1 MAEGIKEYNVNDLLT
16 NLTSP
21 KKSGKEKSIS
31 TEVDVNDFFTN
42 LQPYSATEQPVTSGS
57 YGKNLLKGV
66 EYFSKGGPVGAY
78 MQSNAIAPDAAQK
91 FVKPL
96 QEMSIEDWKKN
107 SLLAPMI
114 EYSVG
119 TMYPGSG
126 FDPEKAKEQLIQK
139 GKAFYQG
146 GKEFFSKPVENL
158 GNVAKTVAQNPYGV
172 AGEIVKSTVYDP
184 EQIGAGVIGSKIA
197 GKAISPV
204 KDYFVKSFED
214 AKANLSPKPVVP
226 ETPTVAPSATPSG
239 TPGAMPLE
247 TPKMVNGIDSTTGK
261 PIVASTSEISP
272 TGQLTEPMVKPAVF
286 PEAAPTVQ
294 PATQPTRN
302 ITVLDENPPRPEV
315 PETPENISYKEQ
327 LLNDIG
333 LDDIR
338 QSALNGD
345 PLEASSQYITSKA
358 DKGAYAQGM
367 RNQIELEKTA
377 LSNHFGSIEKE
388 LGGTVPRRGTSLEVS
403 DEMKRGKKVKDSL
416 ESAQQAHKDK
426 TDELYNKASQEVG
439 AIPVELT
446 DLKTYLD
453 KKSNFV
459 QPAEKSLRNGIDDY
473 LSEQGLLNADKTVKP
488 MTVGQSELL
497 RKFINKQYNHETK
510 GAIGELVNRIDDD
523 VFKNVQGDTYEQARA
538 HFKAG
543 KEIYDN
549 PKAIKD
555 LMADEGVNQ
564 KIADKNVMNKIAN
577 IDESQFGHLIET
589 LRDTGKTDAIKEIQT
604 ALIGRIKEAGRS
616 EITEPWN
623 TRAASKERA
632 NLSEK
637 LNIAF
642 ADNPQLL
649 DKIDKGIEAGNV
661 LYIPNKYPGAAIQ
674 THLLHSKFADFV
686 LTKGS
691 TAFGQFVGGPAGAVG
706 GQMIGEKLSNAASMG
721 RQKSLLKK
729 EIKSKGTPLNEI
741 DEFKIK
747 D

>member
-1 MAEGIKEYNVNDLLT
+1 MAQAIKEYNVDDLLT

-21 KKSGKEKSIS
+21 NKKSGKVASDP
-31 TEVDVNDFFTN
+31 TEYDVNELLTN
-42 LQPYSATEQPVTSGS
+42 LQPYSASEQPVTSGVF
-57 YGKNLLKGV
+57 GKNLLKGV

-78 MQSNAIAPDAAQK
+78 IQGNAIDPNAAQK

-96 QEMSIEDWKKN
+96 QEMSIEDWKKS

-119 TMYPGSG
+119 TMYPESG
-126 FDPEKAKEQLIQK
+126 FDTEKAKEQLIQK

-146 GKEFFSKPVENL
+146 GKEFLSNPVESL
-158 GNVAKTVAQNPYGV
+158 GNVAQAVVQNPYGV
-172 AGEIVKSTVYDP
+172 AGEVVKSTVYDP
-184 EQIGAGVIGSKIA
+184 EQIPLGIVGAKVA
-197 GKAISPV
+197 GKAVSPV

-214 AKANLSPKPVVP
+214 AKANLTPKPIVAEAPV
-226 ETPTVAPSATPSG
+226 VAPSVTPGG
-239 TPGAMPLE
+239 TPGVVPA
-247 TPKMVNGIDSTTGK
+247 TPKMVEVINPNTGK
-261 PIVASTSEISP
+261 PVVTAAPEVAP
-272 TGQLTEPMVKPAVF
+272 TAPAV
-286 PEAAPTVQ
+286 APVVE
-294 PATQPTRN
+294 PVVQPTRS
-302 ITVLDENPPRPEV
+302 ITVLDENPPRPTA
-315 PETPENISYKEQ
+315 PETPENISYKQQ

-338 QSALNGD
+338 QSALTGD

-358 DKGAYAQGM
+358 DKGPYAQGI

-377 LSNHFGSIEKE
+377 LGNHFSSIETE
-388 LGGTVPRRGTSLEVS
+388 LGGTVPRRGTSFEVS
-403 DEMKRGKKVKDSL
+403 DEIARGKTIKDSL
-416 ESAQQAHKDK
+416 ESAQEAHKAK
-426 TDELYNKASQEVG
+426 TTELYNKASQEVG
-439 AIPVELT
+439 AVPVELGSF
-446 DLKTYLD
+446 KEFLD

-459 QPAEKSLRNGIDDY
+459 DVAEKSVRNGIDDY

-488 MTVGQSELL
+488 MTVGQSEEL
-497 RKFINKQYNHETK
+497 RKFINKQYKFETK
-510 GAIGELVNRIDDD
+510 GAVGELVNRIDDD

-538 HFKAG
+538 HFRAG

-555 LMADEGVNQ
+555 LMSDEGVNQ
-564 KIADKNVMNKIAN
+564 KISDKNVMNKIAN
-577 IDESQFGHLIET
+577 IDESQFGHLMTT

-604 ALIGRIKEAGRS
+604 ALVNRVKEAGRS
-616 EITEPWN
+616 EVTEPWN
-623 TRAASKERA
+623 TRAAAKERA
-632 NLSEK
+632 KLSEK

-661 LYIPNKYPGAAIQ
+661 LYIPNKYPGAAVQ
-674 THLLHSKFADFV
+674 TNLLHGKFADFV
-686 LTKGS
+686 LRKTP
-691 TAFGQFVGGPAGAVG
+691 TAIGGFFGGGPGAVG
-706 GQMIGEKLSNAASMG
+706 GEMLGEKLSNAAAIS
-721 RQKSLLKK
+721 RQKKLLQK